1 MVSPATL
8 SGPRRPAAAP
18 SGAVAI
24 VTALAGAGTR
34 VMFGVPGGGP
44 NLDVVGAAAAAGLR
58 FVLTLQ
64 ARGAGIAALDTTLDY
79 LLTRGGFGVTDVC
92 SATGWIRFL
101 NRDGTVRHE
110 QRHRYRF
117 SSWNTIYRS
126 LLSLLNAGRYQL
138 GTEVT
143 GFGEQDGTV
152 TVTLGPGEHASQRAE
167 CDLLVCADG
176 VSSAAGA
183 RLLPAVQPSYSGYVA
198 WRGTVPERDLS
209 PGTRARLGDALTYQV
224 LPGSHILVYP
234 IPALDGST
242 AEGDRLINLVWYVN
256 VARGAPLD
264 ALMTGRDGVR
274 RPVSL
279 PPGAATETAVT
290 AMRQAARDLL
300 AEPIA
305 EAVVR
310 APEPFVQVV
319 YDIEVPRMV
328 FGRICL
334 IGDAAFAVRPHA
346 AAGTAKA
353 AADGWALAGELTA
366 AGGDVR
372 GALAAWERRQLTLGR
387 GLLTR
392 CRQIGDSSQ
401 FLGTFSPGDP
411 RLIFGLYG
419 PGH

>member
-1 MVSPATL
+1 MSRMPRVSIAGGSVGGLT
-8 SGPRRPAAAP
+8 
-18 SGAVAI
+18 
-24 VTALAGAGTR
+24 TALVLRDAGCDVR
-34 VMFGVPGGGP
+34 VFERSST
-44 NLDVVGAAAAAGLR
+44 A
-58 FVLTLQ
+58 LQ

-79 LLTRGGFGVTDVC
+79 LLKRGGFQVTDVC
-92 SATGWIRFL
+92 SSTGWIRFL
-101 NRDGTVRHE
+101 NRDGSVQHE

-126 LLSLLNAGRYQL
+126 LLSLLDAGHYQL

-143 GFGEQDGTV
+143 GFAEQRGTV
-152 TVTLGPGEHASQRAE
+152 TVTLGTGQRVE

-176 VSSAAGA
+176 VGSPARA
-183 RLLPAVQPSYSGYVA
+183 RLLPAVRPAYSGYVA
-198 WRGTVPERDLS
+198 WRGTVPEQDLS
-209 PGTRARLGDALTYQV
+209 PGTRKVLGDALTYQV
-224 LPGSHILVYP
+224 LQNSHILVYP
-234 IPALDGST
+234 IPALDGSLT
-242 AEGDRLINLVWYVN
+242 EGDRLINIVWYVN
-256 VARGAPLD
+256 VAQGAPLD
-264 ALMTGRDGVR
+264 TLMTGRDGVR

-279 PPGAATETAVT
+279 PPGAATEAAVT
-290 AMRQAARDLL
+290 GMRQAARDQL

-305 EAVVR
+305 EAVVG

-319 YDIEVPRMV
+319 TDIEVPRMV

-366 AGGDVR
+366 ADGDVPA
-372 GALAAWERRQLTLGR
+372 ALAAWERRQLALGR
-387 GLLTR
+387 GLLAR
-392 CRQIGDSSQ
+392 CREIGDSSQ
-401 FLGTFSPGDP
+401 LLGTFRPGDP